1 MTFLML
7 KAPCLYIVAD
17 GLLLMETTKFVV
29 AVTQHVVLMNL
40 LLLPMEVGR
49 VCSF

>member
-1 MTFLML
+1 ML

-17 GLLLMETTKFVV
+17 GLLLIETTKFVV
-29 AVTQHVVLMNL
+29 AVTQHVVLMMNL
-40 LLLPMEVGR
+40 LLLLMEVGR